1 MGVHGVDKSL
11 GSIGFMMQQTL
22 CPTMKICSIIKKIKV
37 ALETAEIAPSAH
49 NGRVRI
55 AMPKY
60 IGCSEQGRTRR
71 GRKQWTQ
78 HLKLIQ
84 VFCQQHPAVI
94 VSVWHEPAVQ
104 DAFDDEH
111 INGVVRSKRR
121 RRRRPLHSTMEQLL
135 RILARM
141 SKSSSSLEADF
152 GISMQSGQNGEHVLF

>member
-1 MGVHGVDKSL
+1 
-11 GSIGFMMQQTL
+11 MMQQTL

-111 INGVVRSKRR
+111 INGVVRSRVAAYMDSHDHNKGQ
-121 RRRRPLHSTMEQLL
+121 S
-135 RILARM
+135 
-141 SKSSSSLEADF
+141 
-152 GISMQSGQNGEHVLF
+152 QSGSAVGWQCQFTALIRAPVTV

>member
-1 MGVHGVDKSL
+1 
-11 GSIGFMMQQTL
+11 MQAQRITL
-22 CPTMKICSIIKKIKV
+22 YMRKLPDSTQPEAQGQLQRQAFQD
-37 ALETAEIAPSAH
+37 ALEDLSQKVQYLKAWP

-84 VFCQQHPAVI
+84 GFCQQHPAVI
-94 VSVWHEPAVQ
+94 VSVWHEPAAQ

-111 INGVVRSKRR
+111 INGVVRSRVAAYMDSHDHNKDGPIWHHGSECRQYDA
-121 RRRRPLHSTMEQLL
+121 E
-135 RILARM
+135 
-141 SKSSSSLEADF
+141 SSGL
-152 GISMQSGQNGEHVLF
+152 